1 MCMVVRYWQ
10 YGTSIEQVISMLLN
24 LTQGEIIAW
33 DVRTQLREDCS
44 PCVGEVVR
52 LPLRPRLREDARDN
66 EQDKASHMCAHAST
80 SRSLSLLSS
89 GQKGGAGSV
98 AARDGDVQGGDLKVL
113 AVVVCN
119 LDTHA
124 NLKVSGEDV
133 VRKGKVIDFRAHF
146 GDLEVTKRRGRG
158 ETMAER
164 TVEGWRRRWRRERS
178 RGERKEGEASEEGG
192 ANALPSREERTLT

>member
-1 MCMVVRYWQ
+1 MPGTFEPSYGRIAPRAWVRWCDCLFDL
-10 YGTSIEQVISMLLN
+10 GCAKMHAKTSK
-24 LTQGEIIAW
+24 T
-33 DVRTQLREDCS
+33 
-44 PCVGEVVR
+44 
-52 LPLRPRLREDARDN
+52 
-66 EQDKASHMCAHAST
+66 KHHMCAHAST

-89 GQKGGAGSV
+89 GQKGGVGSV

-124 NLKVSGEDV
+124 NLKLSGEDV

-146 GDLEVTKRRGRG
+146 GDLEVTERRGRG
-158 ETMAER
+158 EKMAER

-178 RGERKEGEASEEGG
+178 RGERKEGGASEEGV
-192 ANALPSREERTLT
+192 ANALASREERTLT